1 MAPKTKNIDK
11 NIDKN
16 EETAETKNS
25 STSRLATILKENKTD
40 HLNFEDRINWKIST
54 GSLLLDMS
62 MGSIEPCLMRVCGA
76 NNEGKTCQVLE
87 ICRNF
92 LNTVENSKVFWV
104 LAEGRGLSKE
114 NTERCGLKFVYS
126 AEEWVTGTV
135 FVLESNVYEL
145 FIQIVKDLVLNNE
158 NKIRYGFVVDSIDG
172 LILKDDK
179 AKDITENNKVAGSP
193 ALSKKMLQSLSLN
206 MFKYG
211 HLMILI
217 SQVTSEIKIDP
228 YAKTPNRGGN
238 FSGGNALL
246 HASDWI
252 LEYSPSFNTDY
263 ILDNPNG
270 KLNDGK
276 TKSIGKWA
284 KVTIQ
289 KSAKETSK
297 KQVISYPIKFGKKP
311 SGIWLEY
318 EISDMLL
325 AWDLVKKSG
334 AWMTFSESIVEQ
346 AKTSG
351 VTIEPQH
358 QGSNNLR
365 LYLEQNSNVTE
376 FLYKR
381 LKEVLSN

>member
-1 MAPKTKNIDK
+1 
-11 NIDKN
+11 
-16 EETAETKNS
+16 
-25 STSRLATILKENKTD
+25 
-40 HLNFEDRINWKIST
+40 
-54 GSLLLDMS
+54 
-62 MGSIEPCLMRVCGA
+62 
-76 NNEGKTCQVLE
+76 
-87 ICRNF
+87 
-92 LNTVENSKVFWV
+92 
-104 LAEGRGLSKE
+104 
-114 NTERCGLKFVYS
+114 
-126 AEEWVTGTV
+126 
-135 FVLESNVYEL
+135 
-145 FIQIVKDLVLNNE
+145 
-158 NKIRYGFVVDSIDG
+158 
-172 LILKDDK
+172 
-179 AKDITENNKVAGSP
+179 
-193 ALSKKMLQSLSLN
+193 

-228 YAKTPNRGGN
+228 YAKTANRGGN

-351 VTIEPQH
+351 VTIEAQH